1 MSALCDFEFLKCL
14 FPFGRKCDLL
24 FLGEEPDG
32 LFVKVP
38 ELRVSYSQIYAS
50 ILTYVWN

>member
-1 MSALCDFEFLKCL
+1 MHCATLGFLRVF

-32 LFVKVP
+32 LSVKVP
-38 ELRVSYSQIYAS
+38 ELRVSY
-50 ILTYVWN
+50 T

>member
-1 MSALCDFEFLKCL
+1 MSALCDLGFFKGL
-14 FPFGRKCDLL
+14 FSLCRKYDLL

-38 ELRVSYSQIYAS
+38 ELRVSC
-50 ILTYVWN
+50 T